1 MHLFD
6 QFVQW
11 VSGAWWTYPLVFA
24 VSAIDAFFPLVPSE
38 ATVITAGV
46 VAGAGDL
53 SLPLIIVCA
62 AAGAIVGD
70 NICYG
75 LGYWLGEERA
85 TALFARNE
93 KTRSAFEWASR
104 QVQER
109 GFYLIIVGRFIP
121 GGRTA
126 VTFSCGFTHA
136 IRYRRFLLADVI
148 AGVLWASYAALLG
161 YVGREALRGRA
172 VEGPPGRVRHRRR
185 GERRDRARPAVA
197 RTPVC
202 AGSGVKGRRRGG
214 PPLGGPAQQ
223 R

>member
-6 QFVQW
+6 QFVEW
-11 VSGAWWTYPLVFA
+11 VSGAWWTYPLVYA

-53 SLPLIIVCA
+53 SLPLVILCA
-62 AAGAIVGD
+62 ALGAITGD

-75 LGYWLGEERA
+75 LGTWLGERRVKHI
-85 TALFARNE
+85 FGRSD
-93 KTRSAFEWASR
+93 KTRKAFDWASL
-104 QVQER
+104 QVEQR

-126 VTFSCGFTHA
+126 VTFSCGYTRA
-136 IRYRRFLLADVI
+136 MPWRRFIVADVI

-161 YVGREALRGRA
+161 YWGGKRFEDAPWKGLLLAFGIA
-172 VEGPPGRVRHRRR
+172 VAASLMIELARRL
-185 GERRDRARPAVA
+185 RARWSASPAE
-197 RTPVC
+197 
-202 AGSGVKGRRRGG
+202 
-214 PPLGGPAQQ
+214 
-223 R
+223 

>member
-161 YVGREALRGRA
+161 YVGGKRFEDAPWKGLLVAFGIA
-172 VEGPPGRVRHRRR
+172 VAASGVIELARRL
-185 GERRDRARPAVA
+185 RARRSAPEAE
-197 RTPVC
+197 
-202 AGSGVKGRRRGG
+202 
-214 PPLGGPAQQ
+214 
-223 R
+223 

>member
-1 MHLFD
+1 MNIFD

-24 VSAIDAFFPLVPSE
+24 VSAIDAFFPVVPSE

-53 SLPLIIVCA
+53 NLPLVIVCA

-75 LGYWLGEERA
+75 LGSWLGEKRVKGI
-85 TALFARNE
+85 FARNE
-93 KTRSAFEWASR
+93 KSRRGFDWASR

-109 GFYLIIVGRFIP
+109 GFYLIIVGRCIP

-126 VTFSCGFTHA
+126 ITFSCGFTHA
-136 IRYRRFLLADVI
+136 MRWRRFIVADI
-148 AGVLWASYAALLG
+148 CAGVLWASYAALLG
-161 YVGREALRGRA
+161 YVGGKRFEDQPWKGLLLAFGIA
-172 VEGPPGRVRHRRR
+172 VAASAVIELARRL
-185 GERRDRARPAVA
+185 RARWAAPE
-197 RTPVC
+197 TE
-202 AGSGVKGRRRGG
+202 
-214 PPLGGPAQQ
+214 
-223 R
+223 

>member
-1 MHLFD
+1 VNLFD
-6 QFVQW
+6 QFVHW

-24 VSAIDAFFPLVPSE
+24 VSAIDAFFPVVPSE

-53 SLPLIIVCA
+53 SLPLVIGCA

-75 LGYWLGEERA
+75 LGSWLGEKRVKGI
-85 TALFARNE
+85 FARND
-93 KTRSAFEWASR
+93 KSRRAFDWASE
-104 QVQER
+104 QVAER

-136 IRYRRFLLADVI
+136 IRWRRFIVADVI

-161 YVGREALRGRA
+161 YFGGKQFEDAPWKGLLLAFGI
-172 VEGPPGRVRHRRR
+172 
-185 GERRDRARPAVA
+185 AVA
-197 RTPVC
+197 AT
-202 AGSGVKGRRRGG
+202 GVIELARRLRSRWTS
-214 PPLGGPAQQ
+214 AEAE
-223 R
+223 

>member
-53 SLPLIIVCA
+53 SLPLVILCA
-62 AAGAIVGD
+62 GLGAIAGD

-75 LGYWLGEERA
+75 LGSWLGERRVKRV
-85 TALFARNE
+85 FGRSD
-93 KTRSAFEWASR
+93 KTRRAFDWAAR
-104 QVQER
+104 QVEVR
-109 GFYLIIVGRFIP
+109 GFYLVIVARFIP

-126 VTFSCGFTHA
+126 VTFSCGYTHA
-136 IRYRRFLLADVI
+136 MRWRRFIAADVI

-161 YVGREALRGRA
+161 YWGGKRFEDAPWKGLLLAFGI
-172 VEGPPGRVRHRRR
+172 
-185 GERRDRARPAVA
+185 AVA
-197 RTPVC
+197 ASVVIEVARRLRNRWSSPNVPDPG
-202 AGSGVKGRRRGG
+202 ASGD
-214 PPLGGPAQQ
+214 
-223 R
+223 